1 MAIINDPHGPQSFNV
16 VVKLLY
22 HSGEKCQDSS
32 HVMTPQTIEF
42 QVFLRSTATLPYPSD
57 IPFDKFIP
65 SPASPGSFTVLTE
78 KKLMAVTAHQVAL
91 VPELCTV
98 SSMLQPVMIAH
109 REGAP
114 SCRVL
119 QASKPRAASPILSLR
134 YPHSHRLGTKSP
146 ISKFAFYTRDEF
158 WIPTSSVI

>member
-1 MAIINDPHGPQSFNV
+1 
-16 VVKLLY
+16 
-22 HSGEKCQDSS
+22 
-32 HVMTPQTIEF
+32 MTPQTIEF

-98 SSMLQPVMIAH
+98 VFDVATRNDRSQGRCAIMQGFTS
-109 REGAP
+109 
-114 SCRVL
+114 L
-119 QASKPRAASPILSLR
+119 QASCRQPYLVLEVPALSSLR
-134 YPHSHRLGTKSP
+134 YQVTN
-146 ISKFAFYTRDEF
+146 
-158 WIPTSSVI
+158 